1 MSGLPEKTPYTMTG
15 TPGRG
20 VRIVPVREA
29 VVNFMANP
37 RFRECCRMISREEGK
52 PRALEV
58 LCHKGLVKH
67 YRPSHI
73 HVLETDKVI
82 ELQRRKFAGALK

>member
-1 MSGLPEKTPYTMTG
+1 
-15 TPGRG
+15 
-20 VRIVPVREA
+20 
-29 VVNFMANP
+29 
-37 RFRECCRMISREEGK
+37 MISREEGK